1 MKHPFRHIACAFLA
15 AACLCTAG
23 RLPSHAGV
31 PAGYTT
37 GNASL
42 AGEDSIPPRYSVRKT
57 APEVLDDLEQPPA
70 DLRNPENIKTEV
82 EYNEES
88 NLYII
93 GTKAGENYI
102 DVPLYLTPEEYAEA
116 HIPQAINVPNEEIG
130 EDAIAELQDKDQL
143 ILIYCRSGNRSKQAA
158 EKLAAQGY
166 TNIVEFGGIH
176 DWDGETVA
184 S

>member
-1 MKHPFRHIACAFLA
+1 MRLKRTLSVCCLLLLLTGCA
-15 AACLCTAG
+15 AG
-23 RLPSHAGV
+23 EAE
-31 PAGYTT
+31 GYTQVSSADAAQMMDE
-37 GNASL
+37 N
-42 AGEDSIPPRYSVRKT
+42 EDEI
-57 APEVLDDLEQPPA
+57 VLDV
-70 DLRNPENIKTEV
+70 R
-82 EYNEES
+82 
-88 NLYII
+88 
-93 GTKAGENYI
+93 
-102 DVPLYLTPEEYAEA
+102 TPEEYAEA